1 MHPSQDHTIHGTDLS
16 PSITPHHGT
25 PNQSLWSRPSPNIQK
40 RRFGKSFLSSPSDSR
55 KARSRSTTLL
65 IPIPRRWIPSQC
77 HTLITSHT
85 LTLTHTTSHTRILS
99 TSHIL
104 SLSLLTTHT
113 HSSMC
118 PISKR
123 ICTSTSVTTR
133 SHTDLKTTSTTSL
146 RHSLEMVSADS
157 SWTGSML

>member
-1 MHPSQDHTIHGTDLS
+1 MRPSQNHTIHGTNLS

-25 PNQSLWSRPSPNIQK
+25 NNQSLWSRPSPNTQERK
-40 RRFGKSFLSSPSDSR
+40 FAKSFLSSPSDSR
-55 KARSRSTTLL
+55 KAHSRSTTLIPIPRSTTL
-65 IPIPRRWIPSQC
+65 ILIPRRWIPSQC

-85 LTLTHTTSHTRILS
+85 LTHT

-104 SLSLLTTHT
+104 SLTLLTIHT

-123 ICTSTSVTTR
+123 ICTSTSVTTPT
-133 SHTDLKTTSTTSL
+133 HTTIKKTSTTSL
-146 RHSLEMVSADS
+146 SHSLEMVSANS
-157 SWTGSML
+157 SWMGSML